1 MKLDCPASSWMSVP
15 AIDTVLA
22 RAWQRSE
29 SLWHMGSGPT
39 PCRMNNTFVHGS
51 IVITY
56 LNIGDYTSFHA
67 WSPFS
72 WFSIFHLCA
81 EEFEYWGRSS
91 ARGEWRVGWTYHVML
106 TGHSA
111 YMYESKFI
119 SFDILSTVRLN
130 HYNLILVL
138 ELFKIFSSK
147 FWNRKCNRLL

>member
-1 MKLDCPASSWMSVP
+1 MHDLPFLGSAFFIYV
-15 AIDTVLA
+15 
-22 RAWQRSE
+22 QRS
-29 SLWHMGSGPT
+29 S
-39 PCRMNNTFVHGS
+39 
-51 IVITY
+51 
-56 LNIGDYTSFHA
+56 NIEVD
-67 WSPFS
+67 P
-72 WFSIFHLCA
+72 
-81 EEFEYWGRSS
+81 
-91 ARGEWRVGWTYHVML
+91 RGEWRVGWTYHVML